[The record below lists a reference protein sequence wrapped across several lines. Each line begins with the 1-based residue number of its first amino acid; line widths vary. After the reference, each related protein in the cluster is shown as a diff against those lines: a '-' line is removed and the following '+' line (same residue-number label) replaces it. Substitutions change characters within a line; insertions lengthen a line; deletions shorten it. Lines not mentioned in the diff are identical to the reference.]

1 MPGNIFG
8 VVGTDGIQPVYQPEA
23 RWCFWGLHEIYVG
36 QQGENRYVP
45 KVNDYVVDYG
55 TYTTYIV
62 DHIDPIT
69 LVATLREKRPANM
82 SFTFAETDILFG
94 VGPGTQSDTYR
105 MYVDKSVMP
114 YRACIDQRLRVAG
127 TATSYAKIFKGSDLA
142 ETGKVISKVF
152 NNSGMLVTQ
161 NVALEIAAID
171 SHVNYSIKTVV
182 PFYTTEELIDGEI
195 VTAVFYS
202 DNGHVV
208 SKRQLLVEN
217 TAFIRSVNVSTKY
230 VTNISLESPFLSLT
244 QDNLIELPLNVPMN
258 SMNLTGVVHYSD
270 GTMMKLPVNG
280 TKFKLLGLGQMVS
293 SIVGQQ
299 LELVLSYVLGTN
311 EVAFNGVTSDGK
323 YINENYKLQVINP
336 NNSYAVKLFCYPVW
350 INSINGYSLQ
360 WWLYNLDR
368 NTYFDVTS
376 LVTFSPTTGPYN
388 SKAYGQLQRKSVSI
402 NLKNVSGAFKSFVH
416 TQLVDIVL
424 YGEPQNGTTAWT
436 VAHESIADRPV
447 YGEDIEARKISAQV
461 LNFGNEFNT
470 VTEWKENIYRRI
482 YPLTDNT
489 SELSAPDPTHFI
501 AQYATVEVEV
511 PITNWNDDVN
521 FGSNITDYK
530 SVNLRFIKRT
540 PNGDLQLGVAS
551 MVIKP

>member
-1 MPGNIFG
+1 MPGNIYG

-36 QQGENRYVP
+36 QQGEKRYVP
-45 KVNDYVVDYG
+45 KVNDYVIDYG
-55 TYTTYIV
+55 TNTTYIV

-69 LVATLREKRPANM
+69 LLATLREKRPANM
-82 SFTFAETDILFG
+82 SYTFAETDILFG

-114 YRACIDQRLRVAG
+114 YKATIDQRLKVAG
-127 TATSYAKIFKGSDLA
+127 SATSYAKVFRGSDLG

-152 NNSGMLVTQ
+152 NNSGMLVSQ
-161 NVALEIAAID
+161 NVQLEVAAID
-171 SHVNYSIKTVV
+171 SHVNYSIKTVI
-182 PFYTTEELIDGEI
+182 PFFTTEDLPDGEI
-195 VTAVFYS
+195 VTVVLYS

-217 TAFIRSVNVSTKY
+217 TTFIRSVNTSTKY

-244 QDNLIELPLNVPMN
+244 QDNVIELPLNIPLN
-258 SMNLTGVVHYSD
+258 SLNLTGVVHYSD
-270 GTMMKLPVNG
+270 GTTLKLPVNG
-280 TKFKLLGLGQMVS
+280 SKFKILGLGQLVS
-293 SIVGQQ
+293 SIIGQQ

-311 EVAFNGVTSDGK
+311 EVAYNGVTSDGK
-323 YINENYKLQVINP
+323 YITENYKIQIINP

-376 LVTFSPTTGPYN
+376 LVTFSPVTGPYN

-424 YGEPQNGTTAWT
+424 YGEPQNGDTPWSI
-436 VAHESIADRPV
+436 AHESIADRPV
-447 YGEDIEARKISAQV
+447 YGEDISAKKIGNQS
-461 LNFGNEFNT
+461 LNLTNEFLN
-470 VTEWKENIYRRI
+470 VTLWKENIYRRI
-482 YPLTDNT
+482 YPLTDGT
-489 SELSAPDPTHFI
+489 SELQAPEPTHFV
-501 AQYATVEVEV
+501 AQYSTVEVEV
-511 PITNWNDDVN
+511 PIANWNQDIN
-521 FGSNITDYK
+521 FGVNITNYK
-530 SVNLRFIKRT
+530 NVNLRFIKRT